1 MREYETVYIAKPEL
15 TDSQIEKLNDKVRA
29 LVEKHEGRLFYAR
42 SMGKRRLAYPI
53 AKQLKGVYFCLDYAA
68 KSQVITE
75 LERSFRLSEDVIR
88 YLTVVKSEEVDI
100 EARAQEIAA
109 KGEDAP
115 VVEPEEFEKPAE
127 TKAELETETELE
139 PEREPKREAEAT
151 PEAETKAETEK
162 KEEE

>member
-1 MREYETVYIAKPEL
+1 MKEYETVFIAKPEL
-15 TDSQIEKLNDKVRA
+15 TDSQIEKLNDRIRA

-42 SMGKRRLAYPI
+42 NMGKRRLAYPI
-53 AKQLKGVYFCLDYAA
+53 AKQIKGVYFCLDYAA
-68 KSQVITE
+68 KPQVITE

-109 KGEDAP
+109 RGEDAP
-115 VVEPEEFEKPAE
+115 MVEPEEVEKPE
-127 TKAELETETELE
+127 EVKVESEPETELE
-139 PEREPKREAEAT
+139 PTPAPEPETKTET
-151 PEAETKAETEK
+151 EAETESETEK